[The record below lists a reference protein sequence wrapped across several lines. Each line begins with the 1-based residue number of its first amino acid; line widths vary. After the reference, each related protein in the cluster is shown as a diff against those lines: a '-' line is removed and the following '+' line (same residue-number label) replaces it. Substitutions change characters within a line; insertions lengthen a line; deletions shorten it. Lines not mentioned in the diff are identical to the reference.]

1 MNGLDDLMAEVAE
14 TQRAEL
20 RRLHLEPVVARRI
33 AAAEPIARGG
43 AVRGRGAG
51 WRFVAVGAT
60 GLAVAAAV
68 LLAVTPAGRRLA
80 GRLGS
85 SGADDAPPL
94 SFAVASGG
102 ASHRGGV
109 GEGLAG
115 RVGEPA
121 TATFSDGSQ
130 VVVGAGGRARVAAL
144 ESDGASIV
152 LDEGHIDV
160 HVVHRARTR
169 WQVIAGAYVV
179 RVTGTRFA
187 VDWQAQAREVVVRLD
202 EG

>member
-20 RRLHLEPVVARRI
+20 RRLHLEPEVARRI
-33 AAAEPIARGG
+33 AAAESIARGG

-115 RVGEPA
+115 RVGEPVGIRLAVRLPVGKTPARRRA
-121 TATFSDGSQ
+121 TSLDGGDTRGG
-130 VVVGAGGRARVAAL
+130 VTAGRRGFHALRVPP
-144 ESDGASIV
+144 
-152 LDEGHIDV
+152 
-160 HVVHRARTR
+160 
-169 WQVIAGAYVV
+169 
-179 RVTGTRFA
+179 
-187 VDWQAQAREVVVRLD
+187 QARD
-202 EG
+202 P